1 MKPPDLGDRHAR
13 VATEVARFSVLWEC
27 CSKEDFP
34 PAEEGARRSLS
45 GDRRGIM
52 VSYGKIDIQ

>member
-27 CSKEDFP
+27 CSKD
-34 PAEEGARRSLS
+34 LL